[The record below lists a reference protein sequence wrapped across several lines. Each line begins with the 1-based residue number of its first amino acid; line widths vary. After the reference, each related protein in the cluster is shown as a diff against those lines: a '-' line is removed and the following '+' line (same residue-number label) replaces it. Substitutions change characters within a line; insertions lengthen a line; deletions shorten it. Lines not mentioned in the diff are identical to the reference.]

1 MSSNIEQGTKTLGQA
16 LGLAAQP
23 VTPGFPAKDQ
33 QEESK
38 GVTSINGGSKQLG
51 GTASKIES
59 LVRDINGSNPTAQ
72 PQTPVTITVT
82 PGVSP
87 TTPSVGPVVQNP
99 GVGPAVQGPSVG
111 SHSPLTSPMMPNSN
125 PLTSPTAPVVTSGT
139 QPGGLIDAIKQLA
152 HTSPTSGFDPNTA
165 MSMTSSNASK
175 RQLADVSGI
184 EDAGQSSAEKSLEA

>member
-38 GVTSINGGSKQLG
+38 GVTGAYAGPPRVEGGSKQLG

-72 PQTPVTITVT
+72 PQAPVTITVT

-87 TTPSVGPVVQNP
+87 TTPSVGPVVQ
-99 GVGPAVQGPSVG
+99 GPSVG
-111 SHSPLTSPMMPNSN
+111 SHNPLINPLMPGSN
-125 PLTSPTAPVVTSGT
+125 PLNSPTAPVVSSGK
-139 QPGGLIDAIKQLA
+139 QPGG
-152 HTSPTSGFDPNTA
+152 A
-165 MSMTSSNASK
+165 MDRLKRVACSATGASK

-184 EDAGQSSAEKSLEA
+184 EDAGQSSAEKGLSV